1 MPHNHKPMNK
11 KHYTEWALKDAL
23 KKRRELGKS
32 LFHLL
37 LIVSIYVWVL
47 LKVVTIFK
55 KVNQKIKYFG
65 FVYINLFLV
74 EKQN

>member
-1 MPHNHKPMNK
+1 MNK
-11 KHYTEWALKDAL
+11 KHYTERALKDAL

-65 FVYINLFLV
+65 FVYINLILV